1 MTTNQEQIIN
11 ALINELNRIESMYTP
26 SANFNLI
33 NVDAL
38 KEKTNEIQRYKMQ
51 EEADRLAW
59 DEISNEETKRLVR
72 LFKDDLPNIS
82 VQKYGKENGHY
93 DLPSV
98 LIRRYDYT
106 STHHESCVTIE
117 VLVDRKYDVKDSFG
131 NYYKRGVKLNYRY
144 DYGGKKFETI
154 EELVSD
160 YNFLELLRTR
170 VL

>member
-1 MTTNQEQIIN
+1 
-11 ALINELNRIESMYTP
+11 MYTP

-33 NVDAL
+33 NVDTL

-59 DEISNEETKRLVR
+59 DEIANEEAKRLVR
-72 LFKDDLPNIS
+72 LFKDDLPNTS

-93 DLPSV
+93 DLPNV
-98 LIRRYDYT
+98 LIRRDDNT
-106 STHHESCVTIE
+106 STHYESCVTIE
-117 VLVDRKYDVKDSFG
+117 VLVDRKNDVNDSLG
-131 NYYKRGVKLNYRY
+131 NFYTRGVKLYYIHSYSYR
-144 DYGGKKFETI
+144 GEKFETI

-160 YNFLELLRTR
+160 WKFLEALRTR